1 MQEEYQ
7 TFEIFSDLYHKRKIE
22 LDELCLKGIKFEKL
36 GASRKKTDEVKESDN
51 LGQPFWWNCLIRK
64 KN

>member
-51 LGQPFWWNCLIRK
+51 LGQPFW
-64 KN
+64 